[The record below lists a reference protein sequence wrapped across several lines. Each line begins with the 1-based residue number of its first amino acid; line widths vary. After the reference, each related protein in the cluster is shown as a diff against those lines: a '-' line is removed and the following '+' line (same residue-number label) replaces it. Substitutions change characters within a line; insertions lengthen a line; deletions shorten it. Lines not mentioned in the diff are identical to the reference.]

1 MTEKEYI
8 ACDYSSSK
16 LSINQA
22 KDICRYR
29 NAVAVVPESP
39 EEVKKFQPL
48 ATPHNN
54 NYYIPTSLKYENYEF
69 VYADSTPY
77 SGSIISQGINEV
89 SRCTNLIVLNING
102 GGAEDGESAGVS
114 ETTPR
119 PVNKG
124 YSVWIKYL
132 YYRIYVAI
140 VNRPA
145 QRFNNYDKFG
155 ENAMKS
161 GILTTDLQRK
171 LEIKQ
176 DLSTQE
182 ADEIHVSAFDYKN
195 GNILNI
201 SLSRQNGMKGQMY
214 FYFVLNHDGK
224 LKKYKIPSNKIWFF
238 EKPGDEDVWTAGDLR
253 MWCLEPLKKW
263 RFFYNGFAQWRP
275 YSAVMDNLECA
286 TNSVLATALA
296 KSTSDDPMPKIHSL
310 LNQYDI
316 WGAFFGYYSIN
327 GGEETELF
335 LRGNKTHRVGEWDH
349 WKRRFLTYRKAVK
362 LHKEENDVQVCSLLY
377 AMGSAA
383 QDIVASF
390 NLSEEDQNNFEIV
403 IQKLENYFIPK
414 RNIIFERAK
423 FNGRSQAQGENV
435 EPFVRALYNLAEF
448 CEFGDQKEEH
458 IRDRLVIG
466 IVDQHVSEKLQLLPD
481 LTLSKAIEIARNSE
495 LVKSQNFN
503 KTENVEQ
510 VKKNNKEPDNR
521 PCNRYTNSFNNFKD
535 NKVKIQSEVNNENA
549 DKVKFLGEIKENG
562 SAWYKALKVN
572 DVPINFKLDTGA
584 DVTIVPPIYCKCKLI
599 KTDQKLSGPGK
610 SPLNVL
616 GKFLGKIT
624 SEKYVIEENIY
635 VIDQCQPLLSRN
647 ACVKLNLVKL
657 NVDKISAGE
666 EKFVDEFPQL
676 FSGIGC
682 VKNFNYDIKLRN
694 ESKPFCTYSPRKVP
708 YALQDKVKKELDRME
723 KIGVIYSVNE
733 PTDWCS
739 PMVVVPKGPNAESVR
754 ICIDYTELNKFV
766 QREIHPVSIVQDSLA
781 KLGKGI
787 VFSKID
793 TNSGFWQIP
802 LSEKSKQL
810 TCFLSPFGRYAFNRL
825 PFGKENMFAD
835 ALSRSG
841 PGLTHE
847 ELSFEVEVLEYAT
860 HSIDFDSKATPK
872 RLVEL
877 KNKQRQDEV
886 CSKVIQYVEKGWPK
900 YTSTN
905 DTILRPYSENRG
917 HLTLVDG
924 ILVYND
930 RIVIPM
936 SERLDILRRIHR
948 GHLGITKCR
957 ALARQYVWWPGMSQA
972 IAETVNNCHECLKQ
986 RNDQKEPLLPREFPQ
1001 RPWEHVGSDLFYLK
1015 GKWYVLVI
1023 DYYSRYVEVGLLENL
1038 HSHGV
1043 INQLKSIF
1051 ARHGV
1056 PELMTSDNGPQ
1067 YASKEFEE
1075 FCGNYGFQHS
1085 TSSPK
1090 YPQSNGEA
1098 ERAVQTVKNIFKK
1111 ESDPYLALLAYR
1123 SSPLANGKSPAEL
1136 LFNRKLRTSIPC
1148 ITKVLDK
1155 IIDTSDISAKENARR
1170 NEVKSHYD
1178 NRFRVHEQPDL
1189 TPGESV
1195 WVKDLK
1201 RSGVVSSP
1209 WKGSPR
1215 SFNVKSDGE
1224 TVRRNRRSLITL
1236 PLSDGNEISPN
1247 IATPEDDSKDISIR
1261 TSSYGRPLR
1270 PTKIFDFIFHYRKY
1284 NSFLSKE
1291 CSVRCLLLNKI
1302 TGRVNKSN
1310 PVIYI
1315 WIETIERISEGLGVN
1330 WGTNGDI
1337 NMKISKLSGSL
1348 IRVDQHLVH
1357 KGIGSIHFGYE
1368 NDVLDP
1374 VQTDSLTSES
1384 IFSPEKVTSEETK
1397 RKNVLLFTDSACT
1410 NSALTGGKGSS
1421 LAILSSISEELFVVP
1436 QGFCITISAYDD
1448 HLQNNPNI
1456 VSVIKDVTDF
1466 MTFSEVKLK
1475 AIFSN
1480 CQRKLEEEFI
1490 KSKVSSNLKNKI
1502 EESLNSICGDE
1513 PDSKRFAV
1521 RSSALGEDGE
1531 ELSCAGQMETFLGC
1545 KGINQIFE
1553 TVKKCWASLF
1563 GFKAIE
1569 YRRQNGQVIN
1579 IGMCVV
1585 VQEMVAAEAAGVM
1598 FTRDPRTGSPQ
1609 TMSIASNHGLGESV
1623 VSAAADPDDIT
1634 VGRAHDGALT
1644 CEKYCYGQKSNES
1657 SDESSISCIHRL
1669 KICGGSV
1676 YLKPVNIISE
1686 SEGIETVANELADKQ
1701 CSITNEQILILAQIG
1716 VYVEKKYGD
1725 ARDIEWAMS
1734 NGKPYLL
1741 QSRPITSLYQMTD
1754 SEYINEYNT
1763 PLFSDNDM
1771 ISSGNVKEVLP
1782 GALSPL
1788 WNTYFDECFVV
1799 GLDMGYQINDKYRTV
1814 EAENISNG
1822 FDIALNGRVIDD
1834 VGAEEFGIQRHG
1846 YIDEQKYLIDVCS
1859 QERNTD
1865 PYLPRDRLHTSRI
1878 LHRGRVLSSIFRS
1891 KSFKILQNITNNEKW
1906 IKNKNNNKAHTDR
1919 VEWWNFI
1926 RIPIGYNWKFNKYSF
1941 KNCILF
1947 SVMSSELANEFDKV
1961 NPRHWPSIT
1970 TIYISDEK
1978 YEDFA
1983 NLMAVDSCTEM
1994 VESANVPK
2002 LANAIRQATG
2012 KEKFTSMSKE
2022 VCSWSTEAVKWLT
2035 SNNSPVKNDY
2045 DEFIFRHGHRCIK
2058 EFDPISKPWCMD
2070 PSKLIAPLCATLNND
2085 NVKYKKKLTIDEALK
2100 NLKTPLTSKQ
2110 KKKLRDTVLKAR
2122 QFVAYREQAKSLL
2135 IRTCHEMRKGFI
2147 RLGELMVLDGRLPDA
2162 ELVMFMSH
2170 SEIKTLTYNRSAA
2183 IIQNGVDSTLINF
2196 TLPGGVESTPVVE
2209 LIQLLENNSTPV
2221 SRGIVEATARVVQDV
2236 EDAGCIKNGDIL
2248 VTTSTDIAW
2257 SPYFSILSGVITEI
2271 GGLVSHGAVVARE
2284 YGIPCVVGVT
2294 GATDSLKSG
2303 DMIRLNGNTGAI
2315 ERLDS

>member
-335 LRGNKTHRVGEWDH
+335 LRGNKTHRVVMAKFNPPDSFNFECPGEWDH

-825 PFGKENMFAD
+825 PFDKVPIRIQRFRLRLLRYSYKIEYIPGKENMFAD

-1270 PTKIFDFIFHYRKY
+1270 PTKIFDLATQQCRHLRENRATKLPFLCEPLRQIQKLGFRK
-1284 NSFLSKE
+1284 
-1291 CSVRCLLLNKI
+1291 
-1302 TGRVNKSN
+1302 
-1310 PVIYI
+1310 
-1315 WIETIERISEGLGVN
+1315 
-1330 WGTNGDI
+1330 
-1337 NMKISKLSGSL
+1337 
-1348 IRVDQHLVH
+1348 
-1357 KGIGSIHFGYE
+1357 
-1368 NDVLDP
+1368 
-1374 VQTDSLTSES
+1374 
-1384 IFSPEKVTSEETK
+1384 
-1397 RKNVLLFTDSACT
+1397 
-1410 NSALTGGKGSS
+1410 
-1421 LAILSSISEELFVVP
+1421 
-1436 QGFCITISAYDD
+1436 
-1448 HLQNNPNI
+1448 
-1456 VSVIKDVTDF
+1456 
-1466 MTFSEVKLK
+1466 VK
-1475 AIFSN
+1475 
-1480 CQRKLEEEFI
+1480 C
-1490 KSKVSSNLKNKI
+1490 
-1502 EESLNSICGDE
+1502 
-1513 PDSKRFAV
+1513 
-1521 RSSALGEDGE
+1521 
-1531 ELSCAGQMETFLGC
+1531 
-1545 KGINQIFE
+1545 
-1553 TVKKCWASLF
+1553 
-1563 GFKAIE
+1563 FKA
-1569 YRRQNGQVIN
+1569 
-1579 IGMCVV
+1579 
-1585 VQEMVAAEAAGVM
+1585 
-1598 FTRDPRTGSPQ
+1598 
-1609 TMSIASNHGLGESV
+1609 
-1623 VSAAADPDDIT
+1623 
-1634 VGRAHDGALT
+1634 
-1644 CEKYCYGQKSNES
+1644 
-1657 SDESSISCIHRL
+1657 
-1669 KICGGSV
+1669 
-1676 YLKPVNIISE
+1676 
-1686 SEGIETVANELADKQ
+1686 
-1701 CSITNEQILILAQIG
+1701 
-1716 VYVEKKYGD
+1716 
-1725 ARDIEWAMS
+1725 
-1734 NGKPYLL
+1734 
-1741 QSRPITSLYQMTD
+1741 
-1754 SEYINEYNT
+1754 
-1763 PLFSDNDM
+1763 
-1771 ISSGNVKEVLP
+1771 
-1782 GALSPL
+1782 
-1788 WNTYFDECFVV
+1788 
-1799 GLDMGYQINDKYRTV
+1799 
-1814 EAENISNG
+1814 
-1822 FDIALNGRVIDD
+1822 
-1834 VGAEEFGIQRHG
+1834 
-1846 YIDEQKYLIDVCS
+1846 
-1859 QERNTD
+1859 
-1865 PYLPRDRLHTSRI
+1865 
-1878 LHRGRVLSSIFRS
+1878 
-1891 KSFKILQNITNNEKW
+1891 
-1906 IKNKNNNKAHTDR
+1906 
-1919 VEWWNFI
+1919 
-1926 RIPIGYNWKFNKYSF
+1926 
-1941 KNCILF
+1941 
-1947 SVMSSELANEFDKV
+1947 
-1961 NPRHWPSIT
+1961 
-1970 TIYISDEK
+1970 
-1978 YEDFA
+1978 
-1983 NLMAVDSCTEM
+1983 
-1994 VESANVPK
+1994 
-2002 LANAIRQATG
+2002 
-2012 KEKFTSMSKE
+2012 
-2022 VCSWSTEAVKWLT
+2022 
-2035 SNNSPVKNDY
+2035 
-2045 DEFIFRHGHRCIK
+2045 
-2058 EFDPISKPWCMD
+2058 
-2070 PSKLIAPLCATLNND
+2070 
-2085 NVKYKKKLTIDEALK
+2085 KKLDFSSQI
-2100 NLKTPLTSKQ
+2100 S
-2110 KKKLRDTVLKAR
+2110 
-2122 QFVAYREQAKSLL
+2122 
-2135 IRTCHEMRKGFI
+2135 
-2147 RLGELMVLDGRLPDA
+2147 
-2162 ELVMFMSH
+2162 
-2170 SEIKTLTYNRSAA
+2170 
-2183 IIQNGVDSTLINF
+2183 
-2196 TLPGGVESTPVVE
+2196 
-2209 LIQLLENNSTPV
+2209 
-2221 SRGIVEATARVVQDV
+2221 
-2236 EDAGCIKNGDIL
+2236 
-2248 VTTSTDIAW
+2248 TTS
-2257 SPYFSILSGVITEI
+2257 
-2271 GGLVSHGAVVARE
+2271 
-2284 YGIPCVVGVT
+2284 
-2294 GATDSLKSG
+2294 
-2303 DMIRLNGNTGAI
+2303 
-2315 ERLDS
+2315 

>member
-825 PFGKENMFAD
+825 PFDKVPIRIQRFRLRLLRYSYKIEYIPGKENMFAD

-1247 IATPEDDSKDISIR
+1247 IATPEDDSKDISIHWK
-1261 TSSYGRPLR
+1261 T
-1270 PTKIFDFIFHYRKY
+1270 
-1284 NSFLSKE
+1284 
-1291 CSVRCLLLNKI
+1291 RCF
-1302 TGRVNKSN
+1302 S
-1310 PVIYI
+1310 
-1315 WIETIERISEGLGVN
+1315 
-1330 WGTNGDI
+1330 
-1337 NMKISKLSGSL
+1337 
-1348 IRVDQHLVH
+1348 
-1357 KGIGSIHFGYE
+1357 
-1368 NDVLDP
+1368 
-1374 VQTDSLTSES
+1374 DS
-1384 IFSPEKVTSEETK
+1384 
-1397 RKNVLLFTDSACT
+1397 
-1410 NSALTGGKGSS
+1410 SS
-1421 LAILSSISEELFVVP
+1421 LYLW
-1436 QGFCITISAYDD
+1436 
-1448 HLQNNPNI
+1448 
-1456 VSVIKDVTDF
+1456 
-1466 MTFSEVKLK
+1466 MT
-1475 AIFSN
+1475 
-1480 CQRKLEEEFI
+1480 
-1490 KSKVSSNLKNKI
+1490 
-1502 EESLNSICGDE
+1502 
-1513 PDSKRFAV
+1513 
-1521 RSSALGEDGE
+1521 
-1531 ELSCAGQMETFLGC
+1531 
-1545 KGINQIFE
+1545 
-1553 TVKKCWASLF
+1553 
-1563 GFKAIE
+1563 
-1569 YRRQNGQVIN
+1569 
-1579 IGMCVV
+1579 
-1585 VQEMVAAEAAGVM
+1585 
-1598 FTRDPRTGSPQ
+1598 
-1609 TMSIASNHGLGESV
+1609 
-1623 VSAAADPDDIT
+1623 
-1634 VGRAHDGALT
+1634 
-1644 CEKYCYGQKSNES
+1644 
-1657 SDESSISCIHRL
+1657 
-1669 KICGGSV
+1669 
-1676 YLKPVNIISE
+1676 
-1686 SEGIETVANELADKQ
+1686 
-1701 CSITNEQILILAQIG
+1701 
-1716 VYVEKKYGD
+1716 
-1725 ARDIEWAMS
+1725 
-1734 NGKPYLL
+1734 
-1741 QSRPITSLYQMTD
+1741 
-1754 SEYINEYNT
+1754 
-1763 PLFSDNDM
+1763 
-1771 ISSGNVKEVLP
+1771 
-1782 GALSPL
+1782 
-1788 WNTYFDECFVV
+1788 
-1799 GLDMGYQINDKYRTV
+1799 
-1814 EAENISNG
+1814 
-1822 FDIALNGRVIDD
+1822 
-1834 VGAEEFGIQRHG
+1834 
-1846 YIDEQKYLIDVCS
+1846 
-1859 QERNTD
+1859 
-1865 PYLPRDRLHTSRI
+1865 
-1878 LHRGRVLSSIFRS
+1878 
-1891 KSFKILQNITNNEKW
+1891 
-1906 IKNKNNNKAHTDR
+1906 
-1919 VEWWNFI
+1919 
-1926 RIPIGYNWKFNKYSF
+1926 
-1941 KNCILF
+1941 
-1947 SVMSSELANEFDKV
+1947 
-1961 NPRHWPSIT
+1961 
-1970 TIYISDEK
+1970 
-1978 YEDFA
+1978 
-1983 NLMAVDSCTEM
+1983 
-1994 VESANVPK
+1994 
-2002 LANAIRQATG
+2002 
-2012 KEKFTSMSKE
+2012 
-2022 VCSWSTEAVKWLT
+2022 
-2035 SNNSPVKNDY
+2035 
-2045 DEFIFRHGHRCIK
+2045 
-2058 EFDPISKPWCMD
+2058 
-2070 PSKLIAPLCATLNND
+2070 
-2085 NVKYKKKLTIDEALK
+2085 
-2100 NLKTPLTSKQ
+2100 
-2110 KKKLRDTVLKAR
+2110 
-2122 QFVAYREQAKSLL
+2122 
-2135 IRTCHEMRKGFI
+2135 
-2147 RLGELMVLDGRLPDA
+2147 
-2162 ELVMFMSH
+2162 
-2170 SEIKTLTYNRSAA
+2170 
-2183 IIQNGVDSTLINF
+2183 
-2196 TLPGGVESTPVVE
+2196 
-2209 LIQLLENNSTPV
+2209 
-2221 SRGIVEATARVVQDV
+2221 
-2236 EDAGCIKNGDIL
+2236 
-2248 VTTSTDIAW
+2248 
-2257 SPYFSILSGVITEI
+2257 
-2271 GGLVSHGAVVARE
+2271 
-2284 YGIPCVVGVT
+2284 
-2294 GATDSLKSG
+2294 
-2303 DMIRLNGNTGAI
+2303 
-2315 ERLDS
+2315 

>member
-335 LRGNKTHRVGEWDH
+335 LRGNKTHRVVMAKFNPPDSFNFECPGEWDH

-825 PFGKENMFAD
+825 PFDKVPIRIQRFRLRLLRYSYKIEYIPGKENMFAD

-1224 TVRRNRRSLITL
+1224 TFVFVSLDDMFLKWDLRKCTTGVLHTSYKRRKSVLKAWDLSRTKKSIKILSGYQPFISYEIIYRRIEPFSIYCQAYFLPMVYFDNYLRVGIPLIVLLTEFSWKEFL
-1236 PLSDGNEISPN
+1236 ICDFVQKSVFENMWGELEIQ
-1247 IATPEDDSKDISIR
+1247 K
-1261 TSSYGRPLR
+1261 L
-1270 PTKIFDFIFHYRKY
+1270 
-1284 NSFLSKE
+1284 
-1291 CSVRCLLLNKI
+1291 
-1302 TGRVNKSN
+1302 
-1310 PVIYI
+1310 
-1315 WIETIERISEGLGVN
+1315 EGLGVN

-1421 LAILSSISEELFVVP
+1421 LAILSSISEEVILFVVP

-1456 VSVIKDVTDF
+1456 VSVIKDVTDVCSL
-1466 MTFSEVKLK
+1466 FSTE
-1475 AIFSN
+1475 
-1480 CQRKLEEEFI
+1480 LEEEFI

-1846 YIDEQKYLIDVCS
+1846 YIDGYFRWENYFGFMKLLLTGHRVMKYMKNKFENLDLDYEYYTDMEELSDKLIMGSEPFVNALEIHVKIS
-1859 QERNTD
+1859 
-1865 PYLPRDRLHTSRI
+1865 I
-1878 LHRGRVLSSIFRS
+1878 ASIFMNS
-1891 KSFKILQNITNNEKW
+1891 LVLVELLGSS
-1906 IKNKNNNKAHTDR
+1906 TD
-1919 VEWWNFI
+1919 
-1926 RIPIGYNWKFNKYSF
+1926 
-1941 KNCILF
+1941 
-1947 SVMSSELANEFDKV
+1947 
-1961 NPRHWPSIT
+1961 
-1970 TIYISDEK
+1970 ISDEK

-1994 VESANVPK
+1994 VESANVP
-2002 LANAIRQATG
+2002 
-2012 KEKFTSMSKE
+2012 
-2022 VCSWSTEAVKWLT
+2022 V
-2035 SNNSPVKNDY
+2035 
-2045 DEFIFRHGHRCIK
+2045 
-2058 EFDPISKPWCMD
+2058 
-2070 PSKLIAPLCATLNND
+2070 
-2085 NVKYKKKLTIDEALK
+2085 AL
-2100 NLKTPLTSKQ
+2100 
-2110 KKKLRDTVLKAR
+2110 
-2122 QFVAYREQAKSLL
+2122 QAK
-2135 IRTCHEMRKGFI
+2135 
-2147 RLGELMVLDGRLPDA
+2147 
-2162 ELVMFMSH
+2162 
-2170 SEIKTLTYNRSAA
+2170 
-2183 IIQNGVDSTLINF
+2183 
-2196 TLPGGVESTPVVE
+2196 
-2209 LIQLLENNSTPV
+2209 
-2221 SRGIVEATARVVQDV
+2221 
-2236 EDAGCIKNGDIL
+2236 
-2248 VTTSTDIAW
+2248 
-2257 SPYFSILSGVITEI
+2257 
-2271 GGLVSHGAVVARE
+2271 
-2284 YGIPCVVGVT
+2284 
-2294 GATDSLKSG
+2294 
-2303 DMIRLNGNTGAI
+2303 
-2315 ERLDS
+2315 

>member
-1261 TSSYGRPLR
+1261 
-1270 PTKIFDFIFHYRKY
+1270 
-1284 NSFLSKE
+1284 
-1291 CSVRCLLLNKI
+1291 
-1302 TGRVNKSN
+1302 
-1310 PVIYI
+1310 
-1315 WIETIERISEGLGVN
+1315 LGVN

-1456 VSVIKDVTDF
+1456 VSVIKDVTDVCRGQIEGDIQQLSKNILKMIIPF
-1466 MTFSEVKLK
+1466 FVVSGFSSSHCYLFVDNIDISKL
-1475 AIFSN
+1475 INF
-1480 CQRKLEEEFI
+1480 CYFFE
-1490 KSKVSSNLKNKI
+1490 NKI
-1502 EESLNSICGDE
+1502 
-1513 PDSKRFAV
+1513 
-1521 RSSALGEDGE
+1521 GEDGE

-1846 YIDEQKYLIDVCS
+1846 YIDGYFRWENYFGFMKLLLTGHRVMKYMKNKFENLDLDYEYYTDMEELSDKLIMGSEPFVNALEIHVKIS
-1859 QERNTD
+1859 
-1865 PYLPRDRLHTSRI
+1865 I
-1878 LHRGRVLSSIFRS
+1878 ASIFMNS
-1891 KSFKILQNITNNEKW
+1891 LVLVELLGSS
-1906 IKNKNNNKAHTDR
+1906 TD
-1919 VEWWNFI
+1919 
-1926 RIPIGYNWKFNKYSF
+1926 
-1941 KNCILF
+1941 
-1947 SVMSSELANEFDKV
+1947 
-1961 NPRHWPSIT
+1961 
-1970 TIYISDEK
+1970 ISDEK

-2022 VCSWSTEAVKWLT
+2022 EAVKWLT

-2183 IIQNGVDSTLINF
+2183 IIQKYDSF
-2196 TLPGGVESTPVVE
+2196 C
-2209 LIQLLENNSTPV
+2209 TPV